1 MREKY
6 LAVAKELA
14 LRTGRF
20 LTKNLGKSEGVVYKG
35 SGHFNPVS
43 AVDTGA
49 ERIIVDAVGSAFP
62 EHNIVAEEKGGA
74 TQSAYTW
81 LIDPLDGTINYIH
94 GYQHFGISLAL
105 LQVGVYH
112 IYQAL

>member
-1 MREKY
+1 ME
-6 LAVAKELA
+6 
-14 LRTGRF
+14 
-20 LTKNLGKSEGVVYKG
+20 NLGKSKSVTYKG

-43 AVDTGA
+43 AMDTGA

-74 TQSAYTW
+74 TQFDYTW

-94 GYQHFGISLAL
+94 GY
-105 LQVGVYH
+105 
-112 IYQAL
+112 